1 MATSK
6 STKEGTKPATKGQ
19 KPAEKPA
26 GIGIKEVAAKLGR
39 DEKSLRASIRRVR
52 GGAQVGKGG
61 RYEWKSFSDPDL
73 VKLFKELKVEDK
85 V

>member
-1 MATSK
+1 MA
-6 STKEGTKPATKGQ
+6 STRKASTKPAKDS
-19 KPAEKPA
+19 KPAVEKPA
-26 GIGIKEVAAKLGR
+26 TIGIKEVAAKLGR
-39 DEKSLRASIRRVR
+39 DEKSLRAAIRRIR

-73 VKLFKELKVEDK
+73 VKLFKELKVE